1 MNKIQPHSNLLILIY
16 FVFAVVHQYFY
27 FAISAHEQKY
37 NHCLQNEIGDRRA
50 GRTSEE
56 AHCGGSA
63 SGRWSVVG
71 GRQSAGRL
79 QLQRRRAVAE
89 ADLGG
94 DSEALR

>member
-1 MNKIQPHSNLLILIY
+1 MLQ
-16 FVFAVVHQYFY
+16 
-27 FAISAHEQKY
+27 SA
-37 NHCLQNEIGDRRA
+37 A
-50 GRTSEE
+50 S
-56 AHCGGSA
+56 CGGSA